1 MILYLII
8 IVLSVAADQFSKYL
22 AVEHLAGNPSYP
34 FIENILHFT
43 YVENRGAAFGM
54 LSNHRWIFMIIS
66 SAAIICAFIWLI
78 WDNRN
83 SANIKKN
90 ASNCK
95 IASSCE
101 NAGSR
106 ENASNFEIANNC
118 CECINNSDEIGA
130 KWLRCAVALIIGGG
144 IGNMIDRVLLGYVVD
159 FIDVVCIDF
168 YVFNIA
174 DSCVCVGCAIF
185 FLCVVLSEIKTARE
199 KKLKSASSA
208 SEDEK

>member
-8 IVLSVAADQFSKYL
+8 IILSVAADQFSKYL

-95 IASSCE
+95 IA
-101 NAGSR
+101 
-106 ENASNFEIANNC
+106 NNC
-118 CECINNSDEIGA
+118 CECSNNSDEIGA